1 MIALKLKCDEGERM
15 KKRKIDFFSFFSK
28 TNEERVKIWWEVNT
42 GEDTIESVYFC
53 NGKCFIIATPKS
65 KTKERKKVIHEQMRM
80 PRLFSFWR
88 ENKIRLLNGK
98 TKIIPIEK
106 HLYLF
111 LLRQKKR

>member
-65 KTKERKKVIHEQMRM
+65 KTKERKKERK
-80 PRLFSFWR
+80 SYT
-88 ENKIRLLNGK
+88 NKWECQDYFPFGEK
-98 TKIIPIEK
+98 TKSD
-106 HLYLF
+106 F
-111 LLRQKKR
+111 